1 MRSFP
6 LLRLPADPVS
16 LSDLARLL
24 GVGLPEGPGAE
35 VKLRRVATLEGA
47 GPDALA
53 PLGEARYLAR
63 AAASGA
69 GAFLLAASLAKEVEA
84 SEDPRLRDRPRLV
97 VSDPPRAVRRILLAL
112 HPELPAGDPVV
123 HPTAVVDPEARVGEG
138 ARVGPYAVVEVGAEV
153 GEGSEIGAHVVV
165 GARARIG
172 PRCRL
177 LPHAVVY
184 PDTVLGAGVILHAGA
199 RVGVDGFGYVFEEG
213 AHARIPHV
221 GGCVLEDEVEVGA
234 NTCIDRGSIG
244 ETRIGRGTKI
254 DNLVHVGHNTRVGP
268 LGLLAAQAG
277 ISGSVVMGTGVAMG
291 GQAGVAGHLEVG
303 DGARLAAQAGII
315 GDVPPGETVLGFP
328 ARPQRT
334 FLKATAALY
343 RLPEVTRRLR
353 QVEAA
358 LEALAPG
365 GGGPAPEG

>member
-6 LLRLPADPVS
+6 LLRLPAEPLS
-16 LSDLARLL
+16 LRDLARLL
-24 GVGLPEGPGAE
+24 EVEPPKGPEGE
-35 VKLRRVATLEGA
+35 LRISRVATLAGA

-53 PLGEARYLAR
+53 PLAEARYLD
-63 AAASGA
+63 AAADSEA
-69 GAFLLAASLAKEVEA
+69 GALLVAASLAGEVGE
-84 SEDPRLRDRPRLV
+84 SDDPRLRERPRLV
-97 VSDPPRAVRRILLAL
+97 VPDPPRAVRRVLLAL
-112 HPELPAGDPVV
+112 HPELPTGDPVV
-123 HPTAVVDPEARVGEG
+123 HPTAVVDPEARVAEG
-138 ARVGPYAVVEVGAEV
+138 VRVGPYAVVEAGAEV

-165 GARARIG
+165 GGRARIG
-172 PRCRL
+172 PGCRL
-177 LPHAVVY
+177 LPHAVIY
-184 PDTVLGAGVILHAGA
+184 PDTVLGAGVTLHAGA
-199 RVGVDGFGYVFEEG
+199 RVGVDGFGYVFEG
-213 AHARIPHV
+213 GGHARIPHV
-221 GGCVLEDEVEVGA
+221 GGCVIEDEVEIGA
-234 NTCIDRGSIG
+234 NACIDRGSIG

-277 ISGSVVMGTGVAMG
+277 ISGSVRIGTGVAIG

-315 GDVPPGETVLGFP
+315 GDVAPGETVLGFP

-353 QVEAA
+353 EVERA
-358 LEALAPG
+358 LEALSEG
-365 GGGPAPEG
+365 GGEAAPKP